1 MLPKESYYALRAV
14 DIFSPRSLVSPR
26 PRQERIGDEIAQQW
40 SGCLLLTIS
49 SFIDLISDRIFGA
62 FGLRL
67 NAGFWN
73 RTSITLTV
81 DPEVEAPFASP
92 LVN

>member
-1 MLPKESYYALRAV
+1 MLPKESYYALGTI
-14 DIFSPRSLVSPR
+14 DIFSPSSFVSPR
-26 PRQERIGDEIAQQW
+26 PGQESIGDEIAQQW

-73 RTSITLTV
+73 RTAIALAV
-81 DPEVEAPFASP
+81 DPEVVAPLATPF
-92 LVN
+92 